1 MKTQAETGGAQPRVK
16 GRLGPP
22 EAARGGRHLPLGP
35 VHTSVSD
42 FWPPQLQQDRTG
54 QDSLSSMVRG
64 PVLPWPRVRAHGSRD
79 PRHFPW
85 PSRQAEAE
93 EVFGVRAF
101 SKQESLPPVVFT
113 GAF

>member
-22 EAARGGRHLPLGP
+22 EAARGGRDLPLGP

-42 FWPPQLQQDRTG
+42 FWPPQLRQDRTG

-64 PVLPWPRVRAHGSRD
+64 PVPPWPQGLRTRLPRPTALSVALTTGRSR
-79 PRHFPW
+79 R
-85 PSRQAEAE
+85 
-93 EVFGVRAF
+93 GVW
-101 SKQESLPPVVFT
+101 
-113 GAF
+113 G